1 MSLER
6 IELLERQMAELDAQ
20 MRLRVEPFLPQS
32 EPRDTMPGGEA
43 TAAHAILGEIGPDMS
58 RFGAA
63 ARLAS
68 WARLSPGHNASAG
81 QRRQGRTGQEHRSFV
96 ALVFRGN
103 VCLFT
108 GHQLCLHP
116 GKIVPGQGKFGM
128 ETEGL
133 FKSRNGLLIQTE
145 FS

>member
-81 QRRQGRTGQEHRSFV
+81 QRRQGAHGSGASLLRGVSISWEC
-96 ALVFRGN
+96 VFIYWAPTVFAPRQD
-103 VCLFT
+103 CSW
-108 GHQLCLHP
+108 P
-116 GKIVPGQGKFGM
+116 
-128 ETEGL
+128 
-133 FKSRNGLLIQTE
+133 R
-145 FS
+145 